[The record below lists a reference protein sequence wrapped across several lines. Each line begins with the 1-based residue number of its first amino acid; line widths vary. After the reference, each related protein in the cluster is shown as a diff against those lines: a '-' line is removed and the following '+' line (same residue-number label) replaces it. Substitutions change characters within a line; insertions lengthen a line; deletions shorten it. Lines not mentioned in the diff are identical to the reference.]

1 MGLRLGIVTDLHHGR
16 DTGKV
21 RGPKALSLLSNIAE
35 RMHGLELDAVIDL
48 GDRLTDE
55 DLITDRQRLL
65 ELAREFKRLP
75 YPRHHI
81 SGNHDLLPKADQE
94 AILEANLSTHA
105 LDKGGWTL
113 VFLETGD
120 GTPGGSLTPAT
131 LSWLETTLER
141 TNLPVVVFSHQPL
154 HGQWLQGNPY
164 FEEAYKDHA
173 CAKGADAAR
182 TIIEQSG
189 KVQLCVS
196 GHAHWFDER
205 VVGGVRYV
213 TLLSTTESHWTGGD
227 ASGAWAMLE
236 LNGSISLEVFG
247 LQPQQKRWDLRA
259 RMPT

>member
-21 RGPKALSLLSNIAE
+21 RGPKALSLLSDIAG

-55 DLITDRQRLL
+55 DPVTDRQRLL

-94 AILEANLSTHA
+94 AILEATLSNHVVE
-105 LDKGGWTL
+105 KGGWTL
-113 VFLETGD
+113 VFLETSD
-120 GTPGGSLTPAT
+120 GTPGGALTPAT
-131 LSWLETTLER
+131 LTWLEETLGR
-141 TNLPVVVFSHQPL
+141 TANPVVVFSHQPL
-154 HGQWLQGNPY
+154 HGQWMQGNPY
-164 FEEAYKDHA
+164 FEEAYKEYA

-182 TIIEQSG
+182 AIIEASG
-189 KVQLCVS
+189 NVQLCIS

-205 VVGGVRYV
+205 VVNRVRYV
-213 TLLSTTESHWTGGD
+213 TLLGPTESHWTGGD

-236 LNGSISLEVFG
+236 LNGSINLKVFG
-247 LQPQQKRWDLRA
+247 LQPQQKHWSVQAKLSA
-259 RMPT
+259 